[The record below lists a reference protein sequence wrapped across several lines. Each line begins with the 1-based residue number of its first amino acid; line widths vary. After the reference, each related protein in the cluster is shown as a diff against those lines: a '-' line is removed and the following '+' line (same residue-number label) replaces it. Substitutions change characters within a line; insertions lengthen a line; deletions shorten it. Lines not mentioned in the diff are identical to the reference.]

1 MIPKRTPKP
10 WKDKDY
16 RKKVAYK
23 LKTNPNPQQQAEYK
37 DKKIASKFVAKE
49 EWYADRGL
57 PKEGMTDRKS
67 RKDYF
72 SKSRA
77 QDTSVSIAPEEVPGV
92 KDYMPW
98 NE

>member
-1 MIPKRTPKP
+1 VKPIRTPKP

-23 LKTNPNPQQQAEYK
+23 LKTNPNPQEQAAYK
-37 DKKIASKFVAKE
+37 DKKIASRFDAKE
-49 EWYADRGL
+49 EWHRDRGL
-57 PKEGMTDRKS
+57 PKEHMTDRKS

-72 SKSRA
+72 SKVNG
-77 QDTSVSIAPEEVPGV
+77 QDTGISVAPDEVPGV